1 LKFNKDFLFKVL
13 YFYKRIDKNRFMSQ
27 KRLFLL
33 DAYAL
38 IFRGYYA
45 FIKNPRI
52 NSKGMDTSAIMGFMN
67 ALMDV
72 IKREKPDH
80 LAVAFDKGGSTFR
93 LEMFE
98 QYKANR
104 DATPEAI
111 KIAVPYIQDLLR
123 AMHIPI
129 IEVAG
134 FEADDL
140 IGTIAK
146 QAEKENYKV
155 FMVTPDKDFA
165 QLVSENIF
173 MYRPARMGNDIEI
186 WGIPEVQAKFEVDH
200 PLQVIDYLGMMG
212 DAVDNIP
219 GLPGVGEKTAKKLL
233 AEFGSMEKL
242 LDNTDK
248 LKGALKDKIEANK
261 AQGILSKKLATILL
275 DCPVTFDEKDY
286 ELSTPDVEKTDA
298 LFMELEFRQMK
309 TQFDKLYNPAANAE
323 VTNSEI
329 PVLKKAPVKKTTDE
343 QYDLFGFSD
352 AEDAT
357 ETHTSYYATLEN
369 TEHFYQNVQGDLPT
383 KMFIQNLLN
392 QTSVC
397 FDTETTGLDA
407 LNSEL
412 VGLAFSWE
420 KGKGF
425 YVPFP
430 ENREEAQA
438 LIDKFKPF
446 FENETIEKVG
456 QNIKYDLKILSQY
469 GIEVKGNLF
478 DTMIAHYLINP
489 DMRHNMDVLSETYLK
504 YSPKSITELIGKKG
518 KNQGNMRDIPLDDI
532 KEYAVED
539 ADVTIQ
545 LKNHFLPILEK
556 VGTKKLYDEIEIPLV
571 PVLADMEKEGI
582 NLDVDFLKK
591 MSVEMTAESKALEQ
605 KIYETAGETFNLA
618 SPKQLG
624 DVLFEKMKIGGA
636 KQKKTKTGQYAT
648 GEEILSYLAHDNPI
662 VKDILEWRQMVKLQS
677 TYIDALPN
685 QVDSKTG
692 RVHTDYMQTV
702 AATGRLSSNNPNL
715 QNIPIRTERG
725 RQIRKAF
732 IARDENY
739 TLVSADYSQIE
750 LRIIAALCGEENMIA
765 AFKNNED
772 IHKSTAAKVFNIP
785 LEEVTKEQ
793 RSHAKTVN
801 FGIVYGVSAFGLSN
815 QTNLSRKESAE
826 LIDAYYKTYPKLK
839 SFISD
844 QVDFARENSY
854 VETISG
860 RRRYL
865 KDINS
870 ANAIV
875 RGGAE
880 RNAVNAP
887 IQGSAADI
895 IKIAMINIH
904 KKLKSENW
912 QSKMLLQVHDELVFD
927 VHNSE
932 LEKIQPMIKHEMENA
947 FKMIVPLEVEI
958 GSGKNWL
965 EAH

>member
-1 LKFNKDFLFKVL
+1 
-13 YFYKRIDKNRFMSQ
+13 MSIQ

-67 ALMDV
+67 SLMDV

-80 LAVAFDKGGSTFR
+80 LAVAFDKGGSDYRF
-93 LEMFE
+93 EMYKE
-98 QYKANR
+98 YKAHR
-104 DATPEAI
+104 DETPEAI
-111 KIAVPYIQDLLR
+111 KIAVPYIQELLK

-129 IEVAG
+129 IEKAG

-140 IGTIAK
+140 IGTLAK
-146 QAEKENYKV
+146 QAEKEGYQV

-173 MYRPARMGNDIEI
+173 MYKPARMGNDIEI
-186 WGIPEVQAKFEVDH
+186 WGVPEVLAKFEIERPEQVVDF
-200 PLQVIDYLGMMG
+200 LGMMG
-212 DAVDNIP
+212 DSADNIP
-219 GLPGVGEKTAKKLL
+219 GFPGVGEVTAKKLL
-233 AEFGSMEKL
+233 KEFGSIENL

-248 LKGALKDKIEANK
+248 LKGALKDKIENNK
-261 AQGILSKKLATILL
+261 ELGILSKKLARILL
-275 DCPVTFDEKDY
+275 DCPVTFDATDY
-286 ELSTPDVEKTDA
+286 ELSKPDVEKTDA
-298 LFMELEFRQMK
+298 LFNELEFRQMK
-309 TQFDKLYNPAANAE
+309 AQFDKFFGTGKEYDEIDSNGN
-323 VTNSEI
+323 TSEI
-329 PVLKKAPVKKTTDE
+329 ESDTSKPIKKVTPKNE
-343 QYDLFGFSD
+343 NQFDLFGFSD
-352 AEDAT
+352 EEND
-357 ETHTSYYATLEN
+357 EPKSNSYYATLETTN
-369 TEHFYQNVQGDLPT
+369 HNYQIIQGDLGI
-383 KMFIQNLLN
+383 KLFLQNLNN

-397 FDTETTGLDA
+397 FDTETTGIDA
-407 LNSEL
+407 LNAEL
-412 VGLAFSWE
+412 VGMSFAWE
-420 KGKGF
+420 KGKAF

-430 ENREEAQA
+430 EDKESAQA
-438 LIDKFKPF
+438 LADKFKPF
-446 FENETIEKVG
+446 FENEAIEKIG
-456 QNIKYDLKILSQY
+456 QNVKYDLKVVSKY
-469 GIEVKGNLF
+469 GIQIKGKLF

-504 YSPKSITELIGKKG
+504 YSPKSIEDLIGKKG
-518 KNQGNMRDIPLDDI
+518 KNQKSMRDVALEEI
-532 KEYAVED
+532 KEYAAED
-539 ADVTIQ
+539 ADVTLQ
-545 LKNHFLPILEK
+545 LAAIFNPILDK
-556 VGTKKLYDEIEIPLV
+556 VETKKLFEEIEIPLI
-571 PVLADMEKEGI
+571 PVLAAMELEGI
-582 NLDVDFLKK
+582 NLDKDFLKK
-591 MSVEMTAESKALEQ
+591 MSVEMAKESSELEQ
-605 KIYETAGETFNLA
+605 KIYETAGEKFNLA

-624 DVLFEKMKIGGA
+624 DVLFDKLQLGGT

-648 GEEILSYLAHDNPI
+648 GEEVLSYLANEHQI

-685 QVDSKTG
+685 QVDATTG

-725 RQIRKAF
+725 RLIRKAF

-739 TLVSADYSQIE
+739 TLLSADYSQIE
-750 LRIIAALCGEENMIA
+750 LRIIAALSGEDNMIK
-765 AFKNNED
+765 AFQNHED
-772 IHKSTAAKVFNIP
+772 IHKSTAAKVFNVA

-793 RSHAKTVN
+793 RSNAKTVN
-801 FGIVYGVSAFGLSN
+801 FGIIYGVSAFGLSN
-815 QTNLSRKESAE
+815 QTDLSRSESAA
-826 LIDAYYKTYPKLK
+826 LIDAYYKTYPRLK
-839 SFISD
+839 SFI
-844 QVDFARENSY
+844 QEQIDFARSHGY
-854 VETISG
+854 VQTVLG

-870 ANAIV
+870 ANAVV
-875 RGGAE
+875 RSAAE

-904 KKLKSENW
+904 RKLTSENW
-912 QSKMLLQVHDELVFD
+912 KSKMLLQVHDELVFD

-932 LEKIQPMIKHEMENA
+932 LEKIQPMIKYEMENA
-947 FKMIVPLEVEI
+947 FTLAVPLEVEI

>member
-1 LKFNKDFLFKVL
+1 
-13 YFYKRIDKNRFMSQ
+13 MSTQ

-38 IFRGYYA
+38 IFRGYFA

-80 LAVAFDKGGSTFR
+80 LAVAFDKGGSTYR
-93 LEMFE
+93 YEMYQE
-98 QYKANR
+98 YKAHR
-104 DATPEAI
+104 DETPEAI
-111 KIAVPYIQDLLR
+111 KIAVPYIQELLQ

-140 IGTIAK
+140 IGTLAK
-146 QAEKENYKV
+146 QAEKEDYKV

-173 MYRPARMGNDIEI
+173 MYKPARMGNDIEI
-186 WGIPEVQAKFEVDH
+186 WGIPEVLAKFEIER
-200 PLQVIDYLGMMG
+200 PEQVIDFLGMMG
-212 DAVDNIP
+212 DAADNIP
-219 GLPGVGEKTAKKLL
+219 GLPGVGEVTAKKLL
-233 AEFGSMEKL
+233 KEFGSMENL
-242 LDNTDK
+242 LANTDK
-248 LKGALKDKIEANK
+248 LKGAMKEKIEANK
-261 AQGILSKKLATILL
+261 DKGILSKKLATILL
-275 DCPVTFDEKDY
+275 DCPVTFNASDY
-286 ELSTPDVEKTDA
+286 ELSKPDVEKTDV
-298 LFMELEFRQMK
+298 LFNELEFRQMK
-309 TQFDKLYNPAANAE
+309 AQFDKYFGTGKE
-323 VTNSEI
+323 YDEIETNGNDTNNDKNQVQNK
-329 PVLKKAPVKKTTDE
+329 PVAKKTNED
-343 QYDLFGFSD
+343 QFDLFGFSD
-352 AEDAT
+352 DDSNEPK
-357 ETHTSYYATLEN
+357 SFYATLDT
-369 TEHFYQNVQGDLPT
+369 TEHFYQIIQGDLPV
-383 KMFIQNLLN
+383 KLLLQNLLK

-397 FDTETTGLDA
+397 FDTETTGIDA
-407 LNSEL
+407 LNAEL
-412 VGLAFSWE
+412 VGISFSFE

-430 ENREEAQA
+430 ENQEEAQV
-438 LIDKFKPF
+438 LVDKFKPF
-446 FENETIEKVG
+446 FESETIEKIG
-456 QNIKYDLKILSQY
+456 QNIKYDLKILSRY
-469 GIEVKGNLF
+469 NVLIKGKLF

-504 YSPKSITELIGKKG
+504 YSPKSIETLIGKKG
-518 KNQGNMRDIPLDDI
+518 KNQLSMRDVALEEI
-532 KEYAVED
+532 KEYASED
-539 ADVTIQ
+539 ADITYQ
-545 LKNHFLPILEK
+545 LKQNFSPILDKAE
-556 VGTKKLYDEIEIPLV
+556 TKKLFDEIEIPLI
-571 PVLADMEKEGI
+571 PVLAAMEMEGI
-582 NLDVDFLKK
+582 NLDVPFLKT
-591 MSVEMTAESKALEQ
+591 MSVEMAKESVALEQ
-605 KIYETAGETFNLA
+605 KIYETAGEKFNLA

-624 DVLFEKMKIGGA
+624 DILFDKLKIGGA

-648 GEEILSYLAHDNPI
+648 GEEILSYLEKDNPI

-685 QVDSKTG
+685 QVDAKTQ

-725 RQIRKAF
+725 RLIRKAF
-732 IARDENY
+732 ITRDENF
-739 TLVSADYSQIE
+739 TLLSADYSQIE
-750 LRIIAALCGEENMIA
+750 LRIIAALSGEENMIK
-765 AFKNNED
+765 AFQNNED
-772 IHKSTAAKVFNIP
+772 IHKSTAAKVFNVP

-793 RSHAKTVN
+793 RSNAKTVN
-801 FGIVYGVSAFGLSN
+801 FGIIYGVSAFGLSN
-815 QTNLSRKESAE
+815 QTSLSRKEAAE
-826 LIDAYYKTYPKLK
+826 LIDAYYATYPKLK
-839 SFISD
+839 SYMSN
-844 QVDFARENSY
+844 QVDFARENGY
-854 VETISG
+854 VQTVLG

-870 ANAIV
+870 ANMMV
-875 RGGAE
+875 KSGAE

-904 KKLKSENW
+904 KKLTSENW
-912 QSKMLLQVHDELVFD
+912 KSKMLLQVHDELVFD

-947 FKMIVPLEVEI
+947 FTLDVPLEVEM
-958 GSGKNWL
+958 GMGRNWL

>member
-1 LKFNKDFLFKVL
+1 
-13 YFYKRIDKNRFMSQ
+13 MSQ

-67 ALMDV
+67 SLMDV
-72 IKREKPDH
+72 IRREKPDH
-80 LAVAFDKGGSTFR
+80 LAVAFDKGGSDYR
-93 LEMFE
+93 LEMYTE
-98 QYKANR
+98 YKANR
-104 DATPEAI
+104 DETPEAI
-111 KIAVPYIQDLLR
+111 KIAVPYIQELLR

-129 IEVAG
+129 IEEAG

-140 IGTIAK
+140 IGTLAK
-146 QAEKENYKV
+146 QAEKQGYQV
-155 FMVTPDKDFA
+155 FMVTPDKDFG
-165 QLVSENIF
+165 QLVSDNIF

-186 WGIPEVQAKFEVDH
+186 WGVKEVKAKFEVEH
-200 PLQVIDYLGMMG
+200 PHQVIDFLGMMG

-233 AEFGSMEKL
+233 AEFGSMENL
-242 LDNTDK
+242 LANTDK
-248 LKGALKDKIEANK
+248 LKGALKEKIEANK
-261 AQGILSKKLATILL
+261 EKGILSKKLATILL

-286 ELSTPDVEKTDA
+286 ELSKPDVEKTDII
-298 LFMELEFRQMK
+298 FQELEFRQMK
-309 TQFDKLYNPAANAE
+309 TQFDKLFGSGKEYDE
-323 VTNSEI
+323 IETNGTDSNNI
-329 PVLKKAPVKKTTDE
+329 IKKNSAKKGPE
-343 QYDLFGFSD
+343 NQMDLFGFPDDDQEISQG
-352 AEDAT
+352 
-357 ETHTSYYATLEN
+357 HSFYATLE
-369 TEHFYQNVQGDLPT
+369 TTDHFYQIVQGEIPT
-383 KMFIQNLLN
+383 RILIQNLMN
-392 QTSVC
+392 QKSVS
-397 FDTETTGLDA
+397 FDTETTGIDA
-407 LNSEL
+407 LNAEL
-412 VGLAFSWE
+412 VGISFAWE
-420 KGKGF
+420 KGKAF
-425 YVPFP
+425 YIPFP
-430 ENREEAQA
+430 ENQDEAQLLA
-438 LIDKFKPF
+438 AKFKPF
-446 FENETIEKVG
+446 FENEAIEKIG
-456 QNIKYDLKILSQY
+456 QNMKYDLKVLRNY
-469 GIEVKGNLF
+469 GLEVKGPLF

-489 DMRHNMDVLSETYLK
+489 DMRHNMDVLAETYLK
-504 YSPKSITELIGKKG
+504 YSPRSIETLIGKKG
-518 KNQGNMRDIPLDDI
+518 KGQKSMREVALEDI
-532 KEYAVED
+532 KEYAAED
-539 ADVTIQ
+539 ADITLQ
-545 LKNHFLPILEK
+545 LKENFQPILEK
-556 VGTKKLYDEIEIPLV
+556 VGTKKLFDEIEIPLV
-571 PVLADMEKEGI
+571 QVLADMEAEGI
-582 NLDVDFLKK
+582 RLDVDFLKE
-591 MSVEMTAESKALEQ
+591 MSKEIDVEIKSLEQ
-605 KIYETAGETFNLA
+605 KIFETAGETFNLA

-624 DVLFEKMKIGGA
+624 DILFDKLKIGGT

-648 GEEILSYLAHDNPI
+648 GEEILSYLANEHQI
-662 VKDILEWRQMVKLQS
+662 VRDILDWRQMVKLQS

-685 QVDSKTG
+685 QVDKKTG

-732 IARDENY
+732 IAKDENY

-750 LRIIAALCGEENMIA
+750 LRIIAALSGEENMIK
-765 AFKNNED
+765 AFQNHED
-772 IHKSTAAKVFNIP
+772 IHRSTAAKVFNIP

-801 FGIVYGVSAFGLSN
+801 FGIIYGVSAFGLSN

-826 LIDAYYKTYPKLK
+826 LIDAYYQNYPKLK
-839 SFISD
+839 SFMSN
-844 QVDFARENSY
+844 QVDFARENGY

-904 KKLKSENW
+904 KKLTSENW
-912 QSKMLLQVHDELVFD
+912 KSKMLLQVHDELVFD

-947 FKMIVPLEVEI
+947 FKMAVPLEVEI
-958 GSGKNWL
+958 GLGKNWL
-965 EAH
+965 AAH

>member
-1 LKFNKDFLFKVL
+1 
-13 YFYKRIDKNRFMSQ
+13 MSQ

-67 ALMDV
+67 SLMDV

-80 LAVAFDKGGSTFR
+80 LAVAFDKGGSDIR
-93 LEMFE
+93 NEMFPE
-98 QYKANR
+98 YKANR

-111 KIAVPYIQDLLR
+111 KIAVPYIQELLK

-134 FEADDL
+134 YEADDL

-146 QAEKENYKV
+146 QAEKENYQV

-173 MYRPARMGNDIEI
+173 MYKPARMGNGIEI
-186 WGIPEVQAKFEVDH
+186 WGVPEVLEKFEITN
-200 PLQVIDYLGMMG
+200 PLQVIDFLGMMG
-212 DAVDNIP
+212 DSADNIP
-219 GLPGVGEKTAKKLL
+219 GLPGVGEKTAKKFL
-233 AEFGSMEKL
+233 AEYGSMENL
-242 LDNTDK
+242 LANTHE
-248 LKGALKDKIEANK
+248 LKGKMKENIEANK
-261 AQGILSKKLATILL
+261 EKGILSKTLATILL
-275 DCPVTFDEKDY
+275 DCPVQFDEKDY
-286 ELSTPDVEKTDA
+286 ELSKPDVEKTEA
-298 LFMELEFRQMK
+298 LFHELEFRRMQE
-309 TQFDKLYNPAANAE
+309 QFDKLFRDGSDYDEINTNGNGPTEEAPKPA
-323 VTNSEI
+323 
-329 PVLKKAPVKKTTDE
+329 KKAAPKNEE
-343 QYDLFGFSD
+343 QFDLFGFTDQDTSTTS
-352 AEDAT
+352 EN
-357 ETHTSYYATLEN
+357 SYYATLEN
-369 TEHFYQNVQGDLPT
+369 TEHFYQIIQGDLAL
-383 KMFIQNLLN
+383 KLLLQNLEK
-392 QTSVC
+392 QTTVF

-407 LNSEL
+407 LTAEL
-412 VGLAFSWE
+412 VGIAFSYE

-430 ENREEAQA
+430 ENQDEAKT
-438 LIDKFKPF
+438 LIQKLVPF
-446 FENETIEKVG
+446 FENENIEKIG
-456 QNIKYDLKILSQY
+456 QNLKYDLKILANY
-469 GIEVKGNLF
+469 GVSVKGKLF

-489 DMRHNMDVLSETYLK
+489 DMRHNMDILSETYLK
-504 YSPKSITELIGKKG
+504 YSPKSIEELIGKKG
-518 KNQGNMRDIPLDDI
+518 KNQKSMKDVPLEEV

-539 ADVTIQ
+539 ADITFQ
-545 LKNHFLPILEK
+545 LKEHFHPILEK
-556 VGTKKLYDEIEIPLV
+556 VGTKKLFNEIEIPLV
-571 PVLADMEKEGI
+571 EVLAAMEREGI
-582 NLDVDFLKK
+582 RLDVDFLNA
-591 MSVEMTAESKALEQ
+591 MSKEMQVEIDAFQA
-605 KIYETAGETFNLA
+605 KIFEIAGETFNLA

-624 DVLFEKMKIGGA
+624 DILFEKLKIGGP

-648 GEEILSYLAHDNPI
+648 GEEILSYLAKDNEI
-662 VKDILEWRQMVKLQS
+662 VRYILEWRQLVKLQN
-677 TYIDALPN
+677 TYVDALPN
-685 QVDSKTG
+685 QVNEKTG

-732 IARDENY
+732 IARDESH
-739 TLVSADYSQIE
+739 TLLAADYSQIE
-750 LRIIAALCGEENMIA
+750 LRIIAALSGEENMIK
-765 AFKNNED
+765 AFQNGED
-772 IHKSTAAKVFNIP
+772 IHRSTASKVFNVP

-793 RSHAKTVN
+793 RSNAKTVN
-801 FGIVYGVSAFGLSN
+801 FGIIYGVSAFGLSN
-815 QTNLSRKESAE
+815 QTDLSRSESAE
-826 LIDAYYKTYPKLK
+826 LIEAYYKTYPKLRQY
-839 SFISD
+839 I
-844 QVDFARENSY
+844 QNQIDFAREEGY
-854 VETISG
+854 VQTVLG

-870 ANAIV
+870 ANAMV

-904 KKLKSENW
+904 KRLEKENW

-932 LEKIQPMIKHEMENA
+932 LEKIQPMIKKEMESA
-947 FKMIVPLEVEI
+947 FKLEVPLIVDL
-958 GSGKNWL
+958 GFGKDWL

>member
-1 LKFNKDFLFKVL
+1 
-13 YFYKRIDKNRFMSQ
+13 MSQQ

-67 ALMDV
+67 SLMDV

-80 LAVAFDKGGSTFR
+80 LAVAFDNGGSQLRNDIFP
-93 LEMFE
+93 E
-98 QYKANR
+98 YKAHR

-111 KIAVPYIQDLLR
+111 KIAIPYIQELLK

-129 IEVAG
+129 IEVKG
-134 FEADDL
+134 YEADDL

-146 QAEKENYKV
+146 QAEKQNYKV

-173 MYRPARMGNDIEI
+173 MYKPARMGNGIEI
-186 WGIPEVQAKFEVDH
+186 WGIPEVLAKFEIERPD
-200 PLQVIDYLGMMG
+200 QVIDFLGMMG
-212 DAVDNIP
+212 DAADNIP
-219 GLPGVGEKTAKKLL
+219 GLPGVGEVTAKKFLKEFGTMENLL
-233 AEFGSMEKL
+233 A
-242 LDNTDK
+242 NTDK
-248 LKGALKDKIEANK
+248 LKGKMKENIEANK
-261 AQGILSKKLATILL
+261 EKGLLSKTLATILL
-275 DCPVTFDEKDY
+275 DCPVVFDETDY

-298 LFMELEFRQMK
+298 LFNELEFRRMAE
-309 TQFDKLYNPAANAE
+309 QFDAIFKKGGSATTQTISSDETKLQKNSQAKSEEQFDLFANALQHD
-323 VTNSEI
+323 SS
-329 PVLKKAPVKKTTDE
+329 DE
-343 QYDLFGFSD
+343 
-352 AEDAT
+352 T
-357 ETHTSYYATLEN
+357 RHHYYSSLEN
-369 TEHFYQNVQGDLPT
+369 TEHSYQIIQGDLGLRLLL
-383 KMFIQNLLN
+383 QNLQK

-407 LNSEL
+407 LHAEL
-412 VGLAFSWE
+412 VGISFSYE

-430 ENREEAQA
+430 ENQEEAQT
-438 LIDKFKPF
+438 LIEKFIPF
-446 FENETIEKVG
+446 FENENIEKIG
-456 QNIKYDLKILSQY
+456 QNLKYDLKILSNY
-469 GIEVKGNLF
+469 NVIVKGKLF

-489 DMRHNMDVLSETYLK
+489 DMRHNMDILSETYLK
-504 YSPKSITELIGKKG
+504 YSPQSIETLIGKKG
-518 KNQGNMRDIPLDDI
+518 KNQKSMRDVALEEI

-539 ADVTIQ
+539 ADVTLQ
-545 LKNHFLPILEK
+545 LKEIFTLELDK
-556 VGTKKLYDEIEIPLV
+556 TGTKKLFEEIEIPLV
-571 PVLADMEKEGI
+571 TVLADMEKEGI
-582 NLDVDFLKK
+582 RVDVDFLKS
-591 MSVEMTAESKALEQ
+591 MSKTLDDDIKILEANIFES
-605 KIYETAGETFNLA
+605 AGEKFNLA

-624 DVLFEKMKIGGA
+624 QVLFDKLKIGGA

-648 GEEILSYLAHDNPI
+648 GEEILSYLALENPI
-662 VKDILEWRQMVKLQS
+662 VKDIQDWRQLIKLQN
-677 TYIDALPN
+677 TYVDALPG
-685 QVDSKTG
+685 QVDKITN
-692 RVHTDYMQTV
+692 RIHTDYMQTV

-732 IARDENY
+732 VARDENY

-750 LRIIAALCGEENMIA
+750 LRVIAALSGEENMIK
-765 AFKNNED
+765 AFLNHED
-772 IHKSTAAKVFNIP
+772 IHKSTASKVFNVP
-785 LEEVTKEQ
+785 LDEVTREQ

-801 FGIVYGVSAFGLSN
+801 FGIIYGVSAFGLSN
-815 QTNLSRKESAE
+815 QTNLSRKESAD
-826 LIDAYYKTYPKLK
+826 LIEAYYQTYPRLK
-839 SFISD
+839 SYI
-844 QVDFARENSY
+844 QEQIDFARENGY
-854 VETISG
+854 VQTILG

-870 ANAIV
+870 QNAIV

-904 KKLKSENW
+904 EKLTSENW
-912 QSKMLLQVHDELVFD
+912 KSKMLLQVHDELVFD
-927 VHNSE
+927 VHNDE
-932 LEKIQPMIKHEMENA
+932 LEKIKLMIKHEMEHA
-947 FKMIVPLEVEI
+947 FKLDVPLDVDL
-958 GSGKNWL
+958 GAGKDWL